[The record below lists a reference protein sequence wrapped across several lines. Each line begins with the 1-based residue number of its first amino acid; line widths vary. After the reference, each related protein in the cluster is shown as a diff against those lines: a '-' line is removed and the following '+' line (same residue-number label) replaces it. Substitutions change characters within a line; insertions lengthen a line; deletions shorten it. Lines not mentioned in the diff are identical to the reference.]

1 MFEKIIQHTQKYI
14 LVKRLCKPKC
24 GRNLCIIGS
33 FLCKSCVRC
42 ENGFLNKPYLITI
55 VFLQLNISGFEI
67 HQNLKQ
73 TDFKNISSYLIITS
87 AYDLNGEDTCLMYTF
102 SNLKTGLG
110 KSTLKSFGCYSCV
123 L

>member
-1 MFEKIIQHTQKYI
+1 M
-14 LVKRLCKPKC
+14 L
-24 GRNLCIIGS
+24 
-33 FLCKSCVRC
+33 
-42 ENGFLNKPYLITI
+42 
-55 VFLQLNISGFEI
+55 FLQLNISGFEI